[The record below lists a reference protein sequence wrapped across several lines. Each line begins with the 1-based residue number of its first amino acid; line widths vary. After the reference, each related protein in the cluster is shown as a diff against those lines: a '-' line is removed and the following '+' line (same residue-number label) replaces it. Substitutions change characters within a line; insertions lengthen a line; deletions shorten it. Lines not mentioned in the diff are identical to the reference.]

1 MKWPVGWRIWMSNVI
16 YSAMRTPDGTVIESR
31 HRHDYVTH
39 KDANGKTYML
49 DGGLDYVRASMNG
62 DEEFITVA
70 LEDGHDKVREYLTWG
85 TRGPNGDQP
94 LRHVKLKDMDTD
106 HIEACL
112 ETQFHMYPSI
122 RTAMENELEYRSKI

>member
-1 MKWPVGWRIWMSNVI
+1 MSDII

-49 DGGLDYVRASMNG
+49 DGGLDYVRASANG
-62 DEEFITVA
+62 DEEFISVT

-85 TRGPNGDQP
+85 TRGVNGDQP
-94 LRHVKLKDMDTD
+94 LRYVKLKDMDTD
-106 HIEACL
+106 HIQACL
-112 ETQFHMYPSI
+112 DTQFQMRPAY
-122 RTAMENELEYRSKI
+122 RTAMENELEYREN

>member
-1 MKWPVGWRIWMSNVI
+1 MSNLI

-31 HRHDYVTH
+31 YRHDYVTH

-49 DGGLDYVRASMNG
+49 DGGLDYLRASMHG
-62 DEEFITVA
+62 DEEFISVTI
-70 LEDGHDKVREYLTWG
+70 EDGHDKVREYLTWG

-94 LRHVKLKDMDTD
+94 LRYVKLKDMDTD

-112 ETQFHMYPSI
+112 ETQFQMRRAY
-122 RTAMENELEYRSKI
+122 RTAMENELEYRKAENEN